1 MRKPG
6 TWEFKMHQLQN
17 WCNSVKM
24 ATKGIIKM
32 KPTACAI
39 QKKPFIY
46 LENWKFTPYHS
57 LDILGHAKEVFP
69 PSSGF
74 LGVPFPKTK
83 N

>member
-1 MRKPG
+1 MQQCEDGHKRNNKD
-6 TWEFKMHQLQN
+6 EANCL
-17 WCNSVKM
+17 CNS
-24 ATKGIIKM
+24 
-32 KPTACAI
+32 
-39 QKKPFIY
+39 KKPFIY